1 MSVAVQADPGPDPV
15 GKGIRMLVDIAV
27 GMADQNQV
35 GPVLE
40 QRRSQ
45 SYISE
50 DISAVEVVGT
60 APGFRTDI
68 QTSWDCFINHCTNE
82 RTCYNSLVLDTTTGV
97 GTGDTQ

>member
-15 GKGIRMLVDIAV
+15 GKGIRMLADIAA
-27 GMADQNQV
+27 GKADQNQV

-40 QRRSQ
+40 QRHLQ

-60 APGFRTDI
+60 APGFHTDLKQNKNMRT
-68 QTSWDCFINHCTNE
+68 
-82 RTCYNSLVLDTTTGV
+82 
-97 GTGDTQ
+97 